1 MIIMKIIITMALH
14 QTLIHHPLTFAPD
27 IPRAWGAHK
36 YTPFCTKCPWH
47 AWWYPSQMITW
58 AGSQR
63 ECFQQRHTVWLI
75 QAARE
80 KENVRGILKKTSGGK
95 KGRGSHRSFEK
106 SQLVDKLQVDKQQ
119 TDKQL
124 VAKHLTDK
132 QHVDKQCLLDL
143 WRAVL

>member
-1 MIIMKIIITMALH
+1 
-14 QTLIHHPLTFAPD
+14 
-27 IPRAWGAHK
+27 
-36 YTPFCTKCPWH
+36 
-47 AWWYPSQMITW
+47 MITW

-75 QAARE
+75 QATRE
-80 KENVRGILKKTSGGK
+80 KENVRGILKKRSGGK

-119 TDKQL
+119 VD
-124 VAKHLTDK
+124 KHLTDK

-143 WRAVL
+143 